1 MKLLVLSHA
10 CVSPINQQFFAEIEN
25 QTGWEITIIIPTKWK
40 NDYGKVIKSERW
52 DKFKGK
58 IINIPVFFSGSI
70 PLHMYWAWFIPLL
83 KQLNPDAIYVQH
95 EPYALATMQ
104 IYMAN
109 ALSVRK
115 PITFLSWQNIFKRY
129 PFLFRQ
135 IEKFVYQQSFIA
147 FPGSSSV
154 EEVLRQKG
162 FDGDCQ
168 FLPYAADPS
177 IYFPRTDARDLRVQW
192 QVREDEVV
200 IGYLGRIIEEK
211 GFKTLLNALALIVDL
226 PWRLV
231 IVGTGDYEDQV
242 EQQSAQLG
250 IKDRVLKL
258 GFVPH
263 NEAPRYLSAFDML
276 VLPSETQAN
285 WKEQFGRVIIEAM
298 ACGTPVVGSDSGEI
312 PYLIKETGGGV
323 IFPEKNCKELA
334 DRLRQ
339 LIVNKTSRQE
349 LAEQGRKFVST
360 NYTNAVITKRFID
373 VFSRFGSS

>member
-10 CVSPINQQFFAEIEN
+10 CVSSINQQFFAEIEN
-25 QTGWEITIIIPTKWK
+25 QTGWEVTIIIPTTWK

-52 DKFKGK
+52 DKFKGR
-58 IINIPVFFSGSI
+58 IINIPVLFSGSI

-154 EEVLRQKG
+154 EQVLRQKG
-162 FDGDCQ
+162 FSGDCQ

-177 IYFPRTDARDLRVQW
+177 IYFPRADARDLRAQW
-192 QVREDEVV
+192 QIRAEEVV
-200 IGYLGRIIEEK
+200 VGYLGRVIEEK
-211 GFKTLLNALALIVDL
+211 GFKTLLNALALIADL
-226 PWRLV
+226 PWRFV
-231 IVGTGDYEDQV
+231 IVGTGDYENQVDQTA
-242 EQQSAQLG
+242 AQLG
-250 IKDRVLKL
+250 ITDRILKL
-258 GFVPH
+258 GFIPH
-263 NEAPRYLSAFDML
+263 GEAPRYLSAFDLL

-323 IFPEKNCKELA
+323 IFSEKNYEELA
-334 DRLRQ
+334 DCLRQ
-339 LIVNKTSRQE
+339 LIANQTFRQD
-349 LAEQGRKFVST
+349 LAEQGRKYVST
-360 NYTNAVITKRFID
+360 HYTNASITKRFID
-373 VFSRFGSS
+373 VFSRFVP

>member
-10 CVSPINQQFFAEIEN
+10 CVVPINQQFFAEIEN
-25 QTGWEITIIIPTKWK
+25 QTGWEVTIIVPTKWK

-52 DKFKGK
+52 DKFQGK
-58 IINIPVFFSGSI
+58 IINIPVLFSGSI

-83 KQLNPDAIYVQH
+83 KQLKPDAIYVQH

-115 PITFLSWQNIFKRY
+115 PITFLSWQNIFKSY

-135 IEKFVYQQSFIA
+135 IENFVYQQSFIA

-154 EEVLRQKG
+154 ENVLRQKG
-162 FDGDCQ
+162 FRGDCQ

-177 IYFPRTDARDLRVQW
+177 IYFPRADVSDLRAKW
-192 QVREDEVV
+192 QIREDEVV
-200 IGYLGRIIEEK
+200 VGYLGRIIEEK
-211 GFKTLLNALALIVDL
+211 GFKTLLHALALIVDL
-226 PWRLV
+226 PRRLV

-242 EQQSAQLG
+242 DQIASQLG

-258 GFVPH
+258 GFIPH

-298 ACGTPVVGSDSGEI
+298 ACGTPVIGSDSGEI
-312 PYLIKETGGGV
+312 PYLIKKTGGGV
-323 IFPEKNCKELA
+323 IFPESNSEELA
-334 DRLRQ
+334 NRLRQ
-339 LIVNKTSRQE
+339 LIANKTLRQE
-349 LAEQGRKFVST
+349 LAEQGQKSVST
-360 NYTNAVITKRFID
+360 NYTNASITKRFID
-373 VFSRFGSS
+373 VFSRFVT